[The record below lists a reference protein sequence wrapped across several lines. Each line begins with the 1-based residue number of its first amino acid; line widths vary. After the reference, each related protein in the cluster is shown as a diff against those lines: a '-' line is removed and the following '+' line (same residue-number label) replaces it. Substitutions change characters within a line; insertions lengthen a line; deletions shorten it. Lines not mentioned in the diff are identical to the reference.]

1 MDPEEKILFFKGIK
15 QELDFMI
22 DGAVEAYR
30 QRLRD
35 AFSQGMEDGE
45 ICPRCCT
52 IAHGY
57 LSDSS
62 FFGGVKK

>member
-1 MDPEEKILFFKGIK
+1 MDPADKNLILKELK
-15 QELDFMI
+15 HELDLMI

-35 AFSQGMEDGE
+35 AFSQGMENGK

-57 LSDSS
+57 LSDSRRS
-62 FFGGVKK
+62 